1 MACKDTRI
9 PDLPIAEI
17 RRVEV
22 QPGSIAIITVGY
34 RTTDPNL
41 PCEVLYSG
49 GLEKEPYLDWRCRD
63 SCSLITLALQN
74 KVSLNELPEFL
85 HRPDFQPN
93 EIEAALKVLEVA
105 QTPPKWPEILR
116 LSR

>member
-1 MACKDTRI
+1 MAHTDTHV

-22 QPGSIAIITVGY
+22 RPGSFATITVGY

-63 SCSLITLALQN
+63 SCSMITLALQS
-74 KVSLNELPEFL
+74 KISLYEIGDLL
-85 HRPDFQPN
+85 QRPDFEPH

-105 QTPPKWPEILR
+105 QIPPKWPEILR
-116 LSR
+116 LDQ